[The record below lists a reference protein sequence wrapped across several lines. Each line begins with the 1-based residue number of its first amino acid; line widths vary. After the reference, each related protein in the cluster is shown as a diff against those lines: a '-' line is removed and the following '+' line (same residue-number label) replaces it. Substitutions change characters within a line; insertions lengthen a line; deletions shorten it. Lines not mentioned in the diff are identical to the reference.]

1 MRLLQL
7 YIAWHN
13 GNELK
18 QDNQSYEDR
27 YRKLEDILCNMK
39 RHKPYMDIDYE
50 ELQIFSIDESD
61 DEEDAAGFS
70 MINLDLLH
78 LDLEAIN

>member
-39 RHKPYMDIDYE
+39 RHEPCMDIDYE

>member
-1 MRLLQL
+1 
-7 YIAWHN
+7 
-13 GNELK
+13 
-18 QDNQSYEDR
+18 
-27 YRKLEDILCNMK
+27 
-39 RHKPYMDIDYE
+39 MDIDYE

-78 LDLEAIN
+78 LDLEAINWRD